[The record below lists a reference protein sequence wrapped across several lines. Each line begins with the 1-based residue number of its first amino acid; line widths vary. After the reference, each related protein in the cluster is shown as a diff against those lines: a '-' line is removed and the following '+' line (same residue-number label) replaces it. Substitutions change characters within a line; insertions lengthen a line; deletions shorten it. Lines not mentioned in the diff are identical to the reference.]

1 MRLTRALTG
10 FAAAVA
16 VMAASVAA
24 YAGTV
29 VSQKFASPTLGRDWV
44 YNVYL
49 PDGCDTG
56 KLRYRCTCSTATA
69 ATRTSGWPR
78 ARRRRR
84 STG

>member
-29 VSQKFASPTLGRDWV
+29 VSQKFASPTLGRNWV
-44 YNVYL
+44 YNVYS
-49 PDGCDTG
+49 
-56 KLRYRCTCSTATA
+56 RTATTRA
-69 ATRTSGWPR
+69 SCATT
-78 ARRRRR
+78 
-84 STG
+84 